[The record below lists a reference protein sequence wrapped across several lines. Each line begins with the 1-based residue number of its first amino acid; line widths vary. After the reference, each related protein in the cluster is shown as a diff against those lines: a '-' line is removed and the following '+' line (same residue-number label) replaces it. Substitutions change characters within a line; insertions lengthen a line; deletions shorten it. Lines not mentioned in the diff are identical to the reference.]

1 MHPFEMIYNLNKVPI
16 EEYTEAAIC
25 FVGSLLFYSLFYT
38 QLGRDERKSIEERN
52 RLAEEQ
58 RKEKIKLEDITDS
71 E

>member
-1 MHPFEMIYNLNKVPI
+1 MERM
-16 EEYTEAAIC
+16 
-25 FVGSLLFYSLFYT
+25 SLYT

-58 RKEKIKLEDITDS
+58 RKEKIKLEDIADA